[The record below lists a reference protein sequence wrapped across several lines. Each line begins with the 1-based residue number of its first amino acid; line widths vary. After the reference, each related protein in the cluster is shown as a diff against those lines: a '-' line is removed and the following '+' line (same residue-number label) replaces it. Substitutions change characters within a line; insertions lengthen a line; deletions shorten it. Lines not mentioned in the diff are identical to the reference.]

1 VFIILPSRHGLEF
14 FAVAVKNVQPRA
26 RLTSKGGAGYG
37 NYFARVRFAKS
48 GNLVAFHIKNV
59 YPRSMF
65 CYKKIVSPTYYF
77 ANVRFAQG
85 GYFSAIFIVDEVP
98 RVI

>member
-1 VFIILPSRHGLEF
+1 LEF

-37 NYFARVRFAKS
+37 NYFA
-48 GNLVAFHIKNV
+48 
-59 YPRSMF
+59 
-65 CYKKIVSPTYYF
+65 
-77 ANVRFAQG
+77 NVRFAQG